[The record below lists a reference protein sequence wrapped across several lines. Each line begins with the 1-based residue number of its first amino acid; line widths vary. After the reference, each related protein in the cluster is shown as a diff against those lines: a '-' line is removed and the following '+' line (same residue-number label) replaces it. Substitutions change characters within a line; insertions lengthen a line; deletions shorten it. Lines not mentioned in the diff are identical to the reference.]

1 MSTASGQLDLPG
13 LPGMLAAGA
22 ERVLRDS
29 NPWWRHEKLFGVPLV
44 RRWAFE
50 PTLKGLR
57 RGLAPVTVLRGPR
70 QVGKTTLLNQIV
82 ETLLSDGIAPKR
94 IFRVQFDDIPQLA
107 RLKTPILDLVAWYAE
122 WILGCSIN
130 AYAHEQQG
138 PVHLLLDEVQNLPDW
153 ATQVKHLVDLQPVRA
168 VVTGSSAL
176 RIEAGRDSLAGR
188 LSTIEMGPLLLREIA
203 QIRGMDAIEP
213 YLPFNGLAPLKN
225 KEFWVGLRM
234 FGERHRVLRDR
245 SFSMFSERGAYPL
258 AHMRADA
265 TWDEISAQLIETV
278 VRRAIQHDLRV
289 GERGRRRD
297 EALLEEVFRLSCRY
311 IGQSPSQAL
320 YLDEA
325 KRALNANIGWQRIP
339 VEVKYRRRIDHADT
353 RGLRSFIEK
362 AACNAP
368 FGILV
373 TQLDNPGSEDP
384 RIVSLPLSSLLLM
397 R

>member
-107 RLKTPILDLVAWYAE
+107 RLKTPILDLVAWYAD

-176 RIEAGRDSLAGR
+176 R
-188 LSTIEMGPLLLREIA
+188 
-203 QIRGMDAIEP
+203 IEP

-265 TWDEISAQLIETV
+265 TWDEISALLIETV